1 MFSLKNDLSGWVAQA
16 FLQAGYASK
25 YGEVQYSDRPDISQ
39 FQCNGALAAAKHYKK
54 NPKDIAAQVVTLLQ
68 QQTQFAQVFVA
79 GAGFINLIC
88 RDEFL
93 AQQLNQL
100 TEHEFSALKAAQ
112 PCKIV
117 LDYGG
122 PNIAKPMHVGHLRS
136 AIIGESLK
144 RLARFL
150 GHQVWADVHLGDW
163 GLQMGMVIA
172 ELKLR
177 YPEMYYFQADLL
189 HDSPGLQNGLQKTPM
204 ENLISLELLES
215 IYPIA
220 SQKSKTD
227 PEFLEQARETTY
239 QLQAGHAG
247 YTLLWRHFVDIS
259 IAGLKQ
265 DYQGLDVT
273 FDLWYG
279 ESHAH
284 PYIAELVK
292 DLQTRGIAY
301 VSDGAWVI
309 DVQTDQDS
317 APLPP
322 LILLKSDGAVLYS
335 TTDLATIWQRQ
346 QDFQPDFI
354 WYVVDNRQGD
364 HFKQVFRTAQ
374 KAAIVP
380 AVVSLEHI
388 GFGTMNG
395 SDGKPFKTRAGGVMK
410 LRDLLAMMI
419 DKATEKMDSMEL
431 SQTYAESEKKQ
442 IAAMV
447 AIAALKF
454 GDLVNHR
461 TKDYVF
467 DLDKFTSFEGRTGP
481 YVIYSAV
488 RAHSILNKAQ
498 AEVFDVLMSPASEQ
512 ERVLWIKLLQYA
524 DVLGNAFDHR
534 APNILCEYLYELASV
549 FNQFYRDHIIL
560 KENNAAQRASWL
572 RLVQMFFA
580 VMSHG
585 LGLLGIKI
593 PTRM

>member
-1 MFSLKNDLSGWVAQA
+1 MFSLKNDLSACVAQA
-16 FLQAGYASK
+16 FLQAGYADK
-25 YGEVQYSDRPDISQ
+25 FGEVQYSDRPDISQ

-54 NPKDIAAQVVTLLQ
+54 NPKDIAAQVVALLQ
-68 QQTQFAQVFVA
+68 QQPQFAQVFVA

-93 AQQLNQL
+93 AQQLKRL
-100 TEHEFSALKAAQ
+100 TEHEFSALKTSR

-117 LDYGG
+117 MDYGG

-172 ELKLR
+172 ELKVR
-177 YPEMYYFQADLL
+177 YPELCYFQADSL
-189 HDSPGLQNGLQKTPM
+189 HDSLALQKNPM
-204 ENLISLELLES
+204 EDLISLELLES
-215 IYPIA
+215 IYPVA
-220 SQKSKTD
+220 SQKSKID
-227 PEFLEQARETTY
+227 PEFLEQAREMTH

-247 YTLLWRHFVDIS
+247 YSRLWRHFVDIS

-279 ESHAH
+279 ESYAHA
-284 PYIAELVK
+284 YIADLVK
-292 DLQTRGIAY
+292 DLQARGIAY
-301 VSDGAWVI
+301 ASEGAWVI

-354 WYVVDNRQGD
+354 WYVVDNRQAD
-364 HFKQVFRTAQ
+364 HFKQVFRAAH

-380 AVVSLEHI
+380 VTLSLEHI
-388 GFGTMNG
+388 GFGTMNS

-410 LRDLLAMMI
+410 LRDLLAMMMN
-419 DKATEKMDSMEL
+419 KAMEKMDSMEL

-488 RAHSILNKAQ
+488 RAHSILSKAH
-498 AEVFDVLMSPASEQ
+498 AEVFDIQEVLMAPASAQ
-512 ERVLWIKLLQYA
+512 ERILWIKLLQYA
-524 DVLGNAFDHR
+524 DVLLSTFEHR

-560 KENNAAQRASWL
+560 KENNIAQRGSWL
-572 RLVQMFFA
+572 RLVQMFLA

-593 PTRM
+593 PARM